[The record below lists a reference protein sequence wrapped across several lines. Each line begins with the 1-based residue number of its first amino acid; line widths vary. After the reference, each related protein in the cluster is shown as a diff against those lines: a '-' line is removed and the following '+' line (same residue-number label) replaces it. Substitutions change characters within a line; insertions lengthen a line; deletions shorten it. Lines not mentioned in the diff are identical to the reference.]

1 MEALSVIDWLF
12 FDIGSTLV
20 DESQSLTDFVNR
32 CVEKLAQGGI
42 IVPTAA
48 YHSQLLRIAEQGG
61 DPIHEAWR
69 CFAPNHLK
77 RPSWSHDKERLF
89 PEVRFVLKTL
99 REILSR
105 YYCKS
110 RKRFT

>member
-32 CVEKLAQGGI
+32 CVEKLAQGGV
-42 IVPTAA
+42 IVSTAA

-61 DPIHEAWR
+61 DPIHEV
-69 CFAPNHLK
+69 
-77 RPSWSHDKERLF
+77 WSLF
-89 PEVRFVLKTL
+89 CTKSFKTSEL
-99 REILSR
+99 VP
-105 YYCKS
+105 
-110 RKRFT
+110 